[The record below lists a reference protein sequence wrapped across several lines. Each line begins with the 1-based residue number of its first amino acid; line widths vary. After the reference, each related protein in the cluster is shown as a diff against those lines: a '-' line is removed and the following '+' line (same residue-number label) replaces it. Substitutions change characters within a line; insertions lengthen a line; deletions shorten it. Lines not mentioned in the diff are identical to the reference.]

1 MAKTLI
7 ILVLLFDG
15 TLVQERYELGR
26 EMPVSECLQYGEDH
40 REAIAE
46 YKEFKDSLINL
57 LQDTTSLNK
66 TMMKLDNIKLNLKFK
81 IKYTKFT
88 ATSCPIIPIHLKF
101 I

>member
-26 EMPVSECLQYGEDH
+26 EMPVSECLQYGDDH

-46 YKEFKDSLINL
+46 YKFESSK
-57 LQDTTSLNK
+57 
-66 TMMKLDNIKLNLKFK
+66 K
-81 IKYTKFT
+81 IKS
-88 ATSCPIIPIHLKF
+88 AVRGRQ
-101 I
+101 